1 MRRSGAL
8 YQVINRKE
16 RRRAEARLG
25 NQGRSQAAQQRQ
37 LYSGS
42 ARDNVGAREQ
52 GSERGSHEILLVLGR
67 QTTWAVDHILSTPGL
82 SDDDRIAILGGTA
95 VGLLGIKSSKGRDP
109 QPARQNFRHPDR
121 SQVTR
126 RLAGDRLGQAGGRG
140 YKRNGGSTPCASY
153 HHRRKYV
160 RAAQDRWAPQPRK
173 SARHARKTAK
183 IAHSGGI
190 AASKGA
196 RLAMVGFRIDAP
208 CLCCAVLWS
217 VRP

>member
-1 MRRSGAL
+1 MDDPEASPNPGRRCNPPGE
-8 YQVINRKE
+8 NRC
-16 RRRAEARLG
+16 RT
-25 NQGRSQAAQQRQ
+25 AQQRQ

-67 QTTWAVDHILSTPGL
+67 QTTWAVDRILSTPGL
-82 SDDDRIAILGGTA
+82 SDDDRIAIVGGTA

-109 QPARQNFRHPDR
+109 QPARQNVSAPR
-121 SQVTR
+121 SFPVTR

-190 AASKGA
+190 TASKGA
-196 RLAMVGFRIDAP
+196 RLAMVGFRLDAP
-208 CLCCAVLWS
+208 CLCWAVLWS